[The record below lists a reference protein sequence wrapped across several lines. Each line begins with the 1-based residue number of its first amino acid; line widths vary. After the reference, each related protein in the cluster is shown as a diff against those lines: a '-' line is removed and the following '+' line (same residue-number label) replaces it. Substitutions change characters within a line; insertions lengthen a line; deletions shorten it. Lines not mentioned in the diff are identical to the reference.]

1 MRRFGEI
8 RHARLYN
15 QRVSS
20 TTFTKPEQVV
30 QWLGAVQA
38 QDYPGAK
45 WALALRLRGASHAV
59 IERAFACGTI
69 LRTHVMRPTWHF
81 VTPADIRW
89 MLALTAPRVR
99 AATASY
105 DRKLGIDAALINRS
119 NKAIARALAGGVHL
133 TRQEL
138 KAALR
143 AAGIAA
149 DSVQRLAHL
158 VMHAELDAVICSG
171 ALRGKQ
177 FTYALFDDRVRAP
190 KALSHDEAIAELTL
204 RYFTSHG
211 PAQMQDFV
219 WWSGLKTAD
228 VRAGLEMCRRDLAD
242 EVVDGKRYWFAPLQ
256 RALVTPARSAYLLPT
271 YDEYLIAY
279 KEPQRVARR
288 RALAHGGP
296 PRSLE
301 RTRRHRWPGDRRV
314 EVGAE
319 ERTADYHCGSAQN
332 SQASGPTA
340 ARRCVA
346 AVRRILRA
354 AGRAD
359 AKMKTPS

>member
-1 MRRFGEI
+1 MRRFREI
-8 RHARLYN
+8 RHARLHN

-30 QWLGAVQA
+30 SWLGAVQA

-45 WALALRLRGASHAV
+45 WALALRLRGASHAI
-59 IERAFACGTI
+59 IERAFARGTI

-89 MLALTAPRVR
+89 MLLLTAPRIR

-105 DRKLGIDAALINRS
+105 DRRLGIDAALINRS
-119 NKAIARALAGGVHL
+119 NKTIAGALAGGVHL

-171 ALRGKQ
+171 ALRGKE
-177 FTYALFDDRVRAP
+177 FTYALLDDRVRAT
-190 KALSHDEAIAELTL
+190 KALSRDEAIAKLTR

-242 EVVDGKRYWFAPLQ
+242 ELIDGKRYWFAPRQ
-256 RALVTPARSAYLLPT
+256 RQLVTPARSAYLLPT

-279 KEPQRVARR
+279 KDRSASLDKERWQTVVSRGLWSAPIIIDGRVIGGWRS
-288 RALAHGGP
+288 ALKNG
-296 PRSLE
+296 
-301 RTRRHRWPGDRRV
+301 
-314 EVGAE
+314 
-319 ERTADYHCGSAQN
+319 Q
-332 SQASGPTA
+332 PT
-340 ARRCVA
+340 
-346 AVRRILRA
+346 ITLDLLSTLK
-354 AGRAD
+354 RAD
-359 AKMKTPS
+359 QRLLDAASLRFAAFFELQLAPSRR